1 MKTFLLVLL
10 SLAVLPLVS
19 CGTDHPSPTQPMGA
33 TPTPV
38 PGVHAVNVGQGGNNF
53 VDSQSG
59 TSTTTIQAGQTVQW
73 VWVGGTHS
81 TTSGNCCAGD
91 GKWDSGVLGAG
102 MFTRMFP
109 STGTFPYFCSV
120 HGSVMTGTIVV
131 NP

>member
-1 MKTFLLVLL
+1 MKSFLLVLL
-10 SLAVLPLVS
+10 SLAVLLLVS
-19 CGTDHPSPTQPMGA
+19 CGTDHPSPTQPI
-33 TPTPV
+33 

-59 TSTTTIQAGQTVQW
+59 TSTTTIRAGQTVQW

-81 TTSGNCCAGD
+81 TTSGTCCTGD
-91 GKWDSGVLGAG
+91 GKWDSGVQGSG

-109 STGTFPYFCSV
+109 SAGTFPYFCIV
-120 HGSVMTGTIVV
+120 HGSAMTGTIVV